1 MERARDHLCHRYL
14 NHLYRELT
22 PYSYAESYKKKDLAA
37 TQGEI
42 LYDSINKLLASIS
55 LGEEDVFFDLGSGTG
70 RVTAQVFLKSPVRQ
84 ACGIEFIPELHA
96 QSLRIARQI
105 ETQLPEFYLKER
117 KLRFI
122 EGNFL
127 ETPFSEATVVLM
139 NSVCFSQQTL
149 AQVAVLIDS
158 NPQIHSLLSL
168 RPLPGIRRL
177 RFVKTLRTECTWD
190 TALCYLYQA
199 PA

>member
-1 MERARDHLCHRYL
+1 MDRTLDHCCQDYL
-14 NHLYRELT
+14 HHLYQAPRS
-22 PYSYAESYKKKDLAA
+22 YSYAESYKKNDLAA

-42 LYDSINKLLASIS
+42 LYDSMNKLLSCLS
-55 LGEEDVFFDLGSGTG
+55 LNEQDVFFDLGSGSG
-70 RVTAQVFLKSPVRQ
+70 RVTAQVFLKSRVRE

-96 QSLRIARQI
+96 LSLNIARQM
-105 ETQLPEFYLKER
+105 ESELPEFYEKER

-122 EGNFL
+122 QGNFL
-127 ETPFSEATVVLM
+127 QIPFTEATVVLM
-139 NSVCFSQQTL
+139 NSVCFNQTTL
-149 AQVAVLIDS
+149 RQVAVLIDG
-158 NPQIHSLLSL
+158 NPNIHSLLSL
-168 RPLPGIRRL
+168 RPLPGLQRL